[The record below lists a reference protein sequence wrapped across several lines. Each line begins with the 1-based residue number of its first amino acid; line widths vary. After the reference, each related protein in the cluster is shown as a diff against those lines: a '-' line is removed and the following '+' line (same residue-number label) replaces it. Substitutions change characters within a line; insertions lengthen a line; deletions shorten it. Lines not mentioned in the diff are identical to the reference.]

1 MEVATTNNHHH
12 NHHHHH
18 QQHQHLGHQLH
29 HPAHRLPMAKAPQQQ
44 QQNSLIVSNALSAA
58 SDSAT
63 RNGNSGGS
71 PRSPFQRE
79 VREWQRIDPDTG
91 ALLSGRLE
99 ADRWINGPL
108 NSYGKISDSQNISQ
122 PNGTQHTQRKQLE
135 VLQKRTANGAV
146 QVIRAQTVQTSSSR
160 SWSSSNSNS
169 ASTSASASASA
180 SPICMQTN
188 VIGSRSILHNHNN
201 STNNHSNN
209 NNSINSSSKHF
220 HSTLQQHLAEANTH
234 WLQLS
239 PPTIA
244 ATVDISEVSTDDDL
258 DKAAAAIAE
267 THYIVD
273 DGEIDDDAA
282 GDGNGDSVVGA
293 GGVDVDAAPC
303 NYSIS
308 RSGSAGS
315 GSGGSKGHALSSSAA
330 SSSSTLHSQSSGLL
344 VPDTAPSLKLS
355 NLMKSSSG
363 GSSSS
368 NNSTKLNTHKSAVG
382 KVSLNAI
389 VGGAGVSDS
398 NTNNNK
404 TNNSSRVNND
414 LTESPKSTATTT
426 KSSSE
431 ALSGTKTWQSQSQ
444 RQQQRSNARH
454 LEQATLYGQNSNSSK
469 TRVGVTDCDD
479 CYAVVA
485 DADESQL
492 RYHQHHLQTQQQLRR
507 QQQQQGGGLL
517 SETATPTRRRDL
529 ESFRLCGD
537 SNAASTLSASATAGA
552 ATADDNAK
560 ADDLRLSTRQ
570 LRRQQQ
576 PFGQLSN
583 SALLQRS
590 HSISTDDL
598 SNEWETNEAVAESN
612 EWRRVS
618 KLRRSFQSSSTAN
631 NSANTSK
638 DPTAQEPTS
647 AIRRPYDLPASTV
660 SVSRI
665 RAELESG
672 RRLTTAMRN
681 NHVDLAA
688 LESILHGPD
697 RTTDASKRN
706 TLLTAESLKEIRGR
720 LKKLSDES
728 LYKDDFI
735 AYQQPPSADEH
746 IEVQQSVRR
755 KLSTPRLSQ
764 MTPEESLEISTPTQ
778 QPSSAFK
785 VVGATHTSNDNNE
798 TLNNLNQKHTSN
810 SLESRQKATRDISS
824 TEWHSRRKSYGF
836 EKMSPP
842 DSKTM
847 YRMDAST
854 DSGLGRS
861 GELGNWSPT
870 EAAASTAARATVIH
884 FGEPAK
890 TVTSAH
896 YRADKSPVRR
906 TPDEDL
912 LKRHSI
918 AVDESQYVRDNLRKT
933 SQVHL
938 NGFYE
943 PAEPAAKTT
952 LQLSRFEHNAAES
965 NQGLNA
971 GSTLFQRTQ
980 NAQKRV
986 EFCKTEVHFAAESG
1000 RVNIV
1005 ETDGK
1010 PPPTNNFRRR
1020 RRTTSGPLQTLTKT
1034 ASTAVTTTTA
1044 VSTAAATVTTTA
1056 SNVTHFGDDHQQRHR
1071 TIATSVVAYKATL
1084 MEPSTVLNDAQA
1096 MPATTS
1102 VTVSVQK
1109 LCDSQHAEGSRGS
1122 YASTTSGVDTTDNE
1136 NDEIAAIR
1144 GILKNKPIKPKP
1156 YHLGENID
1164 SADALWGVQL
1174 KPVSVGGSS
1183 GVGIREK
1190 EDSPTAALN
1199 KSVAERV
1206 RIVEKRHEHNAPNG
1220 YSTKINLSLDEP
1232 AAARDWPSSGAP
1244 KLMTNTDSP
1253 SIPNNTNRRPSAQEL
1268 ILQDLREHQR
1278 MLDEGL
1284 KSTSLIIKTM
1294 RSANEFDEA
1303 MRRLSIASMESNTMP
1318 PIVVPTPMLRSNSYQ
1333 ETLRRYSNTSL
1344 ESTER
1349 ELTTQTVLN
1358 TSTTATSLA
1367 AATISRRLSFESQSA
1382 FVTPLSLPPAPLVAP
1397 RVKLLGSTE
1406 VTVSQQLSQLRRMYD
1421 IATENANDEDTAD
1434 SADEEVKS
1442 YFCPREQTELSD
1454 SGGGTLESSSQ
1465 EDERAVEYSS
1475 GSWSRMKAKRTI
1487 WKIEAEE
1494 RKAVPAVLD
1503 KADLPKSNIMSIELH
1518 SPQTSLDKRDSFKRN
1533 QTPPVAKPR
1542 TVTSAVSAN
1551 EHPQIHV
1558 ATTVKQ
1564 TADRFA
1570 TAEQQRESLKIV
1582 KEARGARKLREHEL
1596 SYFGVPHAHKHD
1608 DNETKPKLLPNSN
1621 SNTMSMSKRTL
1632 PSRQRLTV
1640 IGNDDTKSMRRHEA
1654 NHTDRTT
1661 TNTVNET
1668 TETQTKAQTATKWQL
1683 LNDKPD
1689 LLRHSPIA
1697 VEPQLTRRT
1706 ADVQQ
1711 RERNS
1716 TSVERN
1722 KRMNTKELRLED
1734 ELNDVDEADDPD
1746 EHYYENI
1753 TNEITP
1759 VFKVKSPQPYDRK
1772 MDVERDAYIL
1782 SEMNENADL
1791 TMKAL
1796 SDEAA
1801 HKDRRRRRS
1810 SLHRRD
1816 SKPLETIE
1824 EKMHTQKPNDSFI
1837 AVKMSRG
1844 TLASEA
1850 KRHARNDKN
1859 TRVRTSSQSSVDS
1872 CPRARSRSLSS
1883 EREYENI
1890 RTPKTTRTPTSATTK
1905 AQSKTTSKQQHRS
1918 SSRESQRS
1926 ARLPYSSG
1934 DEVNPREEQRV
1945 RMKSKRSSNTTSGTT
1960 GRSSAERRSS
1970 NSTRKDTEKHG
1981 HHSTTTSSRDVE
1993 QRRRAASSTTHASQ
2007 REERGECVTVPPQQR
2022 TASSGRSSSSKRRDE
2037 HATSNTVTSGGSN
2050 GRHASSRTATEK
2062 SRSSANA
2069 GVRLLR
2075 SLRVG
2080 RSDDAKVSST
2090 EQRASGH
2097 RSTSE
2102 REREKAH
2109 EKEREKESQSKSR
2122 GHSTS
2127 KTQHHSSSSEHH
2139 HRVADINTHHLAAHS
2154 GSMSSKTREHK
2165 KSALTAVEKQ
2175 HERATTP
2182 THSKSSQVING
2193 RHSGQHDGH
2202 RKHNDQRRVL
2212 HTRPQQ
2218 NETTSTTTTTHRK
2231 RSEHSTR
2238 ERK

>member
-1 MEVATTNNHHH
+1 MEVATTNTHHH
-12 NHHHHH
+12 NHH
-18 QQHQHLGHQLH
+18 HQHLGHQLH
-29 HPAHRLPMAKAPQQQ
+29 HPAHRLPMAKSTQHQQQ
-44 QQNSLIVSNALSAA
+44 QQQSNHCLTVSN
-58 SDSAT
+58 DSAQS
-63 RNGNSGGS
+63 GGGGGGGS

-79 VREWQRIDPDTG
+79 VREWQRIYPDTG

-180 SPICMQTN
+180 SPICMQAN
-188 VIGSRSILHNHNN
+188 VVGARSLLHNHNN
-201 STNNHSNN
+201 SNSISNN
-209 NNSINSSSKHF
+209 NNSINNINSSKHF

-258 DKAAAAIAE
+258 DKAVPTIAE
-267 THYIVD
+267 TPYIVD
-273 DGEIDDDAA
+273 DSEIDVGNGCGDDADINA
-282 GDGNGDSVVGA
+282 SA
-293 GGVDVDAAPC
+293 TLC

-315 GSGGSKGHALSSSAA
+315 GGGGSSKGHALLSSAA
-330 SSSSTLHSQSSGLL
+330 SSSSTLHSQSSALL

-368 NNSTKLNTHKSAVG
+368 NNSTKLNTHKSAGG
-382 KVSLNAI
+382 KVSLHAI
-389 VGGAGVSDS
+389 VGSAGD
-398 NTNNNK
+398 NNN
-404 TNNSSRVNND
+404 NSGSASRINND
-414 LTESPKSTATTT
+414 LTESPKSTATTA
-426 KSSSE
+426 KSSNE
-431 ALSGTKTWQSQSQ
+431 ALSGIKTW
-444 RQQQRSNARH
+444 QQQRSNARH

-469 TRVGVTDCDD
+469 MRVGGADCDD
-479 CYAVVA
+479 CYAVVSA

-492 RYHQHHLQTQQQLRR
+492 RYHQHHLQPQQLRK
-507 QQQQQGGGLL
+507 QQQQQQQSSVVL
-517 SETATPTRRRDL
+517 SETTPPTRRRDL
-529 ESFRLCGD
+529 ESFRLYGD
-537 SNAASTLSASATAGA
+537 STTAATTAGA
-552 ATADDNAK
+552 AADDNAK

-576 PFGQLSN
+576 PFGQLSS

-598 SNEWETNEAVAESN
+598 SNEWESNEAVAESN

-631 NSANTSK
+631 NSNTS
-638 DPTAQEPTS
+638 DPAVQQPPS
-647 AIRRPYDLPASTV
+647 SIRRPYDLPASAV

-697 RTTDASKRN
+697 KTTGASSRN

-755 KLSTPRLSQ
+755 KLSTPRLQ
-764 MTPEESLEISTPTQ
+764 QLTPEESPEISTATQ
-778 QPSSAFK
+778 HTSAFK
-785 VVGATHTSNDNNE
+785 VVGAQRKPTDNDSLTQRSTH
-798 TLNNLNQKHTSN
+798 LNQKHTSN
-810 SLESRQKATRDISS
+810 SLESRQKQRDTNS

-842 DSKTM
+842 DNKTM
-847 YRMDAST
+847 HRMDAST

-870 EAAASTAARATVIH
+870 EAAPPRATVIH

-890 TVTSAH
+890 AVTSAH
-896 YRADKSPVRR
+896 YRAAKSPLRR

-943 PAEPAAKTT
+943 PAEPAAKSTV
-952 LQLSRFEHNAAES
+952 QLSRYDSNAES
-965 NQGLNA
+965 NQ
-971 GSTLFQRTQ
+971 LFQRNTQ

-1020 RRTTSGPLQTLTKT
+1020 RRTTSGPLQSLTKT
-1034 ASTAVTTTTA
+1034 ASTAGTSTA
-1044 VSTAAATVTTTA
+1044 VSTTTA
-1056 SNVTHFGDDHQQRHR
+1056 SNVTHFGDDQHQQQRHR
-1071 TIATSVVAYKATL
+1071 TIASSVVAYKATL
-1084 MEPSTVLNDAQA
+1084 VEPPTVLNDAQI
-1096 MPATTS
+1096 MPATTN
-1102 VTVSVQK
+1102 VTVSV
-1109 LCDSQHAEGSRGS
+1109 QHAEGSRGS

-1144 GILKNKPIKPKP
+1144 GILKNKPVKPKP

-1174 KPVSVGGSS
+1174 KPVAGGGSS
-1183 GVGIREK
+1183 AAREK
-1190 EDSPTAALN
+1190 EDSPTAVLN

-1206 RIVEKRHEHNAPNG
+1206 RIVEKRHEHSAPNG

-1232 AAARDWPSSGAP
+1232 AAAARDWPNAGAP
-1244 KLMTNTDSP
+1244 MLMPNTDNQP
-1253 SIPNNTNRRPSAQEL
+1253 IPNNTNRRASAQEL

-1303 MRRLSIASMESNTMP
+1303 MRRLSIASLESSTMP

-1333 ETLRRYSNTSL
+1333 ETVRRYSNASL

-1349 ELTTQTVLN
+1349 ELTTQTVVH
-1358 TSTTATSLA
+1358 TSSSAAALTAATS
-1367 AATISRRLSFESQSA
+1367 SRRLSFETQSA

-1397 RVKLLGSTE
+1397 RLKLLGSTE
-1406 VTVSQQLSQLRRMYD
+1406 VAVSQQLSQLRRMYD
-1421 IATENANDEDTAD
+1421 IAATQQENDEDAAD

-1442 YFCPREQTELSD
+1442 YFCAHEQAEQSD

-1465 EDERAVEYSS
+1465 EDERAIEYSS

-1494 RKAVPAVLD
+1494 RKAAPAVLD

-1518 SPQTSLDKRDSFKRN
+1518 SPQTSLEKRDSIKRN

-1542 TVTSAVSAN
+1542 TVTGAVNATQ
-1551 EHPQIHV
+1551 HPQIHV

-1564 TADRFA
+1564 TADRFSA
-1570 TAEQQRESLKIV
+1570 AEQQRQSLKIV

-1596 SYFGVPHAHKHD
+1596 SYFGVPHGQKHEE
-1608 DNETKPKLLPNSN
+1608 NETKPKQQPNSN
-1621 SNTMSMSKRTL
+1621 ANTLSLSKRSL

-1640 IGNDDTKSMRRHEA
+1640 IGNEDTKSMRRHEA
-1654 NHTDRTT
+1654 NNTETT
-1661 TNTVNET
+1661 TVSG
-1668 TETQTKAQTATKWQL
+1668 QTQTATKWQL

-1697 VEPQLTRRT
+1697 VEPQLIRRT
-1706 ADVQQ
+1706 ADVQ
-1711 RERNS
+1711 RSERNS

-1722 KRMNTKELRLED
+1722 KRMPSTELRLDD
-1734 ELNDVDEADDPD
+1734 ELNDAVEDDD
-1746 EHYYENI
+1746 DDNEHFYENI

-1772 MDVERDAYIL
+1772 MDMERDAFIL
-1782 SEMNENADL
+1782 NEMNENADL

-1824 EKMHTQKPNDSFI
+1824 EKLVTQKPNDTCI

-1850 KRHARNDKN
+1850 KRHARHTTTSPSPHDTT
-1859 TRVRTSSQSSVDS
+1859 TRVRTSSQSSVES

-1890 RTPKTTRTPTSATTK
+1890 RTPKPTRTNATATTK
-1905 AQSKTTSKQQHRS
+1905 IQAKSVSKQQQRS

-1945 RMKSKRSSNTTSGTT
+1945 RMKSKRSSNSTSGTT
-1960 GRSSAERRSS
+1960 GRSGERQRSS
-1970 NSTRKDTEKHG
+1970 GSSKKDSHHDKHG
-1981 HHSTTTSSRDVE
+1981 HHTTTTSSRDVE

-2007 REERGECVTVPPQQR
+2007 REERGECVTVPQQQR
-2022 TASSGRSSSSKRRDE
+2022 TASSGRSSSSNKRRE
-2037 HATSNTVTSGGSN
+2037 EPATNAGSS
-2050 GRHASSRTATEK
+2050 GRHSSSRNATEK
-2062 SRSSANA
+2062 ARTSA

-2080 RSDDAKVSST
+2080 RTDDAKASST

-2097 RSTSE
+2097 HRSTS
-2102 REREKAH
+2102 EREKAH
-2109 EKEREKESQSKSR
+2109 EKEREKELQSKSR

-2127 KTQHHSSSSEHH
+2127 KTQHHSSSEHH
-2139 HRVADINTHHLAAHS
+2139 QHSLTAHS
-2154 GSMSSKTREHK
+2154 GTMSSKTREHK
-2165 KSALTAVEKQ
+2165 KATSNAIEKP

-2182 THSKSSQVING
+2182 THSKSSQNING
-2193 RHSGQHDGH
+2193 RHNTTGQHDGH
-2202 RKHNDQRRVL
+2202 RKHNDHKRA

-2218 NETTSTTTTTHRK
+2218 EESRTTKTTTTQRK
-2231 RSEHSTR
+2231 RSEHSAR
-2238 ERK
+2238 ERT

>member
-1232 AAARDWPSSGAP
+1232 AAARDWPSS
-1244 KLMTNTDSP
+1244 
-1253 SIPNNTNRRPSAQEL
+1253 
-1268 ILQDLREHQR
+1268 
-1278 MLDEGL
+1278 
-1284 KSTSLIIKTM
+1284 
-1294 RSANEFDEA
+1294 
-1303 MRRLSIASMESNTMP
+1303 
-1318 PIVVPTPMLRSNSYQ
+1318 
-1333 ETLRRYSNTSL
+1333 
-1344 ESTER
+1344 
-1349 ELTTQTVLN
+1349 
-1358 TSTTATSLA
+1358 
-1367 AATISRRLSFESQSA
+1367 
-1382 FVTPLSLPPAPLVAP
+1382 
-1397 RVKLLGSTE
+1397 
-1406 VTVSQQLSQLRRMYD
+1406 
-1421 IATENANDEDTAD
+1421 
-1434 SADEEVKS
+1434 
-1442 YFCPREQTELSD
+1442 
-1454 SGGGTLESSSQ
+1454 
-1465 EDERAVEYSS
+1465 
-1475 GSWSRMKAKRTI
+1475 
-1487 WKIEAEE
+1487 
-1494 RKAVPAVLD
+1494 
-1503 KADLPKSNIMSIELH
+1503 DLPKSNIMSIELH

>member
-1 MEVATTNNHHH
+1 MEVATTNTHHH
-12 NHHHHH
+12 NHH
-18 QQHQHLGHQLH
+18 HQHLGHQLH
-29 HPAHRLPMAKAPQQQ
+29 HPAHRLPMAKSTQHQQQ
-44 QQNSLIVSNALSAA
+44 QQQSNHCLTVSN
-58 SDSAT
+58 DSAQS
-63 RNGNSGGS
+63 GGGGGGGS

-79 VREWQRIDPDTG
+79 VREWQRIYPDTG

-180 SPICMQTN
+180 SPICMQAN
-188 VIGSRSILHNHNN
+188 VVGARSLLHNHNN
-201 STNNHSNN
+201 SNSISNN
-209 NNSINSSSKHF
+209 NNSINNINSSKHF

-258 DKAAAAIAE
+258 DKAVPTIAE
-267 THYIVD
+267 TPYIVD
-273 DGEIDDDAA
+273 DSEIDVGNGCGDDADINA
-282 GDGNGDSVVGA
+282 SA
-293 GGVDVDAAPC
+293 TLC

-315 GSGGSKGHALSSSAA
+315 GGGGSSKGHALLSSAA
-330 SSSSTLHSQSSGLL
+330 SSSSTLHSQSSALL

-368 NNSTKLNTHKSAVG
+368 NNSTKLNTHKSAGG
-382 KVSLNAI
+382 KVSLHAI
-389 VGGAGVSDS
+389 VGSAGD
-398 NTNNNK
+398 NNN
-404 TNNSSRVNND
+404 NSGSASRINND
-414 LTESPKSTATTT
+414 LTESPKSTATTA
-426 KSSSE
+426 KSSNE
-431 ALSGTKTWQSQSQ
+431 ALSGIKTW
-444 RQQQRSNARH
+444 QQQRSNARH

-469 TRVGVTDCDD
+469 MRVGGADCDD
-479 CYAVVA
+479 CYAVVSA

-492 RYHQHHLQTQQQLRR
+492 RYHQHHLQPQQLRK
-507 QQQQQGGGLL
+507 QQQQQQQSSVVL
-517 SETATPTRRRDL
+517 SETTPPTRRRDL
-529 ESFRLCGD
+529 ESFRLYGD
-537 SNAASTLSASATAGA
+537 STTAATTAGA
-552 ATADDNAK
+552 AADDNAK

-576 PFGQLSN
+576 PFGQLSS

-598 SNEWETNEAVAESN
+598 SNEWESNEAVAESN

-631 NSANTSK
+631 NSNTS
-638 DPTAQEPTS
+638 DPAVQQPPS
-647 AIRRPYDLPASTV
+647 SIRRPYDLPASAV

-697 RTTDASKRN
+697 KTTGASSRN

-755 KLSTPRLSQ
+755 KLSTPRLQ
-764 MTPEESLEISTPTQ
+764 QLTPEESPEISTATQ
-778 QPSSAFK
+778 HTSAFK
-785 VVGATHTSNDNNE
+785 VVGAQRKPTDNDSLTQRSTH
-798 TLNNLNQKHTSN
+798 LNQKHTSN
-810 SLESRQKATRDISS
+810 SLESRQKQRDTNS

-842 DSKTM
+842 DNKTM
-847 YRMDAST
+847 HRMDAST

-870 EAAASTAARATVIH
+870 EAAPPRATVIH

-890 TVTSAH
+890 AVTSAH
-896 YRADKSPVRR
+896 YRAAKSPLRR

-943 PAEPAAKTT
+943 PAEPAAKSTV
-952 LQLSRFEHNAAES
+952 QLSRYDSNAES
-965 NQGLNA
+965 NQ
-971 GSTLFQRTQ
+971 LFQRNTQ

-1020 RRTTSGPLQTLTKT
+1020 RRTTSGPLQSLTKT
-1034 ASTAVTTTTA
+1034 ASTAGTSTA
-1044 VSTAAATVTTTA
+1044 VSTTTA
-1056 SNVTHFGDDHQQRHR
+1056 SNVTHFGDDQHQQQRHR
-1071 TIATSVVAYKATL
+1071 TIASSVVAYKATL
-1084 MEPSTVLNDAQA
+1084 VEPPTVLNDAQI
-1096 MPATTS
+1096 MPATTN
-1102 VTVSVQK
+1102 VTVSV
-1109 LCDSQHAEGSRGS
+1109 QHAEGSRGS

-1144 GILKNKPIKPKP
+1144 GILKNKPVKPKP

-1174 KPVSVGGSS
+1174 KPVAGGGSS
-1183 GVGIREK
+1183 AAREK
-1190 EDSPTAALN
+1190 EDSPTAVLN

-1206 RIVEKRHEHNAPNG
+1206 RIVEKRHEHSAPNG

-1232 AAARDWPSSGAP
+1232 AAAARDWP
-1244 KLMTNTDSP
+1244 N
-1253 SIPNNTNRRPSAQEL
+1253 
-1268 ILQDLREHQR
+1268 
-1278 MLDEGL
+1278 
-1284 KSTSLIIKTM
+1284 
-1294 RSANEFDEA
+1294 
-1303 MRRLSIASMESNTMP
+1303 
-1318 PIVVPTPMLRSNSYQ
+1318 
-1333 ETLRRYSNTSL
+1333 
-1344 ESTER
+1344 
-1349 ELTTQTVLN
+1349 
-1358 TSTTATSLA
+1358 
-1367 AATISRRLSFESQSA
+1367 
-1382 FVTPLSLPPAPLVAP
+1382 
-1397 RVKLLGSTE
+1397 
-1406 VTVSQQLSQLRRMYD
+1406 
-1421 IATENANDEDTAD
+1421 
-1434 SADEEVKS
+1434 
-1442 YFCPREQTELSD
+1442 
-1454 SGGGTLESSSQ
+1454 
-1465 EDERAVEYSS
+1465 
-1475 GSWSRMKAKRTI
+1475 
-1487 WKIEAEE
+1487 
-1494 RKAVPAVLD
+1494 
-1503 KADLPKSNIMSIELH
+1503 ADLPKSNIMSIELH
-1518 SPQTSLDKRDSFKRN
+1518 SPQTSLEKRDSIKRN

-1542 TVTSAVSAN
+1542 TVTGVNATQ
-1551 EHPQIHV
+1551 HPQIHV

-1564 TADRFA
+1564 TADRFSA
-1570 TAEQQRESLKIV
+1570 AEQQRQSLKIV

-1596 SYFGVPHAHKHD
+1596 SYFGVPHGQKHEE
-1608 DNETKPKLLPNSN
+1608 NETKPKQQPNSN
-1621 SNTMSMSKRTL
+1621 ANTLSLSKRSL

-1640 IGNDDTKSMRRHEA
+1640 IGNEDTKSMRRHEA
-1654 NHTDRTT
+1654 NNTETT
-1661 TNTVNET
+1661 TVSG
-1668 TETQTKAQTATKWQL
+1668 QTQTATKWQL

-1697 VEPQLTRRT
+1697 VEPQLIRRT
-1706 ADVQQ
+1706 ADVQ
-1711 RERNS
+1711 RSERNS

-1722 KRMNTKELRLED
+1722 KRMPSTELRLDD
-1734 ELNDVDEADDPD
+1734 ELNDAVEDDD
-1746 EHYYENI
+1746 DDNEHFYENI

-1772 MDVERDAYIL
+1772 MDMERDAFIL
-1782 SEMNENADL
+1782 NEMNENADL

-1824 EKMHTQKPNDSFI
+1824 EKLVTQKPNDTCI

-1850 KRHARNDKN
+1850 KRHARHTTTSPSPHDTT
-1859 TRVRTSSQSSVDS
+1859 TRVRTSSQSSVES

-1890 RTPKTTRTPTSATTK
+1890 RTPKPTRTNATATTK
-1905 AQSKTTSKQQHRS
+1905 IQAKSVSKQQQRS

-1945 RMKSKRSSNTTSGTT
+1945 RMKSKRSSNSTSGTT
-1960 GRSSAERRSS
+1960 GRSGERQRSS
-1970 NSTRKDTEKHG
+1970 GSSKKDSHHDKHG
-1981 HHSTTTSSRDVE
+1981 HHTTTTSSRDVE

-2007 REERGECVTVPPQQR
+2007 REERGECVTVPQQQR
-2022 TASSGRSSSSKRRDE
+2022 TASSGRSSSSNKRRE
-2037 HATSNTVTSGGSN
+2037 EPATNAGSS
-2050 GRHASSRTATEK
+2050 GRHSSSRNATEK
-2062 SRSSANA
+2062 ARTSA

-2080 RSDDAKVSST
+2080 RTDDAKASST

-2097 RSTSE
+2097 HRSTS
-2102 REREKAH
+2102 EREKAH
-2109 EKEREKESQSKSR
+2109 EKEREKELQSKSR

-2127 KTQHHSSSSEHH
+2127 KTQHHSSSEHH
-2139 HRVADINTHHLAAHS
+2139 QHSLTAHS
-2154 GSMSSKTREHK
+2154 GTMSSKTREHK
-2165 KSALTAVEKQ
+2165 KATSNAIEKP

-2182 THSKSSQVING
+2182 THSKSSQNING
-2193 RHSGQHDGH
+2193 RHNTTGQHDGH
-2202 RKHNDQRRVL
+2202 RKHNDHKRA

-2218 NETTSTTTTTHRK
+2218 EESRTTKTTTTQRK
-2231 RSEHSTR
+2231 RSEHSAR
-2238 ERK
+2238 ERT

>member
-1 MEVATTNNHHH
+1 MEVATTNTHHH

-29 HPAHRLPMAKAPQQQ
+29 HPAHRLPMAKAQQQQQQQQ
-44 QQNSLIVSNALSAA
+44 QQNSLIVSAA

-188 VIGSRSILHNHNN
+188 VIGGRSILHNHNN
-201 STNNHSNN
+201 STNNHTNNNN
-209 NNSINSSSKHF
+209 NNSINNSSKHF

-258 DKAAAAIAE
+258 DKAAATIAE
-267 THYIVD
+267 TQYIVD
-273 DGEIDDDAA
+273 DGEIDEDAA
-282 GDGNGDSVVGA
+282 GDGNGESVCSGG

-382 KVSLNAI
+382 KVSLHAI
-389 VGGAGVSDS
+389 VGGGAGVGDS
-398 NTNNNK
+398 NST
-404 TNNSSRVNND
+404 RVNND

-431 ALSGTKTWQSQSQ
+431 ALSGTKTWQP
-444 RQQQRSNARH
+444 QQQRSNARH

-469 TRVGVTDCDD
+469 TRVGVADCDD

-485 DADESQL
+485 DADESQP
-492 RYHQHHLQTQQQLRR
+492 RYHQHHLQTQQQQLRR
-507 QQQQQGGGLL
+507 QQQQQSGGLL

-529 ESFRLCGD
+529 ESFRLYGD
-537 SNAASTLSASATAGA
+537 STAASTLSASATAGA
-552 ATADDNAK
+552 ATADNNAK

-576 PFGQLSN
+576 PFGQLSS

-598 SNEWETNEAVAESN
+598 SNEWESNEAVAESN

-631 NSANTSK
+631 NNVNNSKELSTQESTTS
-638 DPTAQEPTS
+638 S
-647 AIRRPYDLPASTV
+647 IRRPYDLPASTV

-735 AYQQPPSADEH
+735 AYQQPPAADEH

-755 KLSTPRLSQ
+755 KLSIPRLRQ
-764 MTPEESLEISTPTQ
+764 LTPEESLEISTPTQ

-785 VVGATHTSNDNNE
+785 VVGATHKPHDNNE
-798 TLNNLNQKHTSN
+798 TLKNLNQKHTSN
-810 SLESRQKATRDISS
+810 SLESRQKATRDTSS

-896 YRADKSPVRR
+896 YRAGKSPVRR

-952 LQLSRFEHNAAES
+952 LQLSRFEHNTAES

-1034 ASTAVTTTTA
+1034 ASTAATTTTA
-1044 VSTAAATVTTTA
+1044 VSTTAAAATTTA

-1071 TIATSVVAYKATL
+1071 TIATSVVAYKASL

-1096 MPATTS
+1096 MSAPTS

-1144 GILKNKPIKPKP
+1144 GILKNKPVKPKP

-1174 KPVSVGGSS
+1174 KPVSGGGSS
-1183 GVGIREK
+1183 GVGVREK

-1232 AAARDWPSSGAP
+1232 AAARDWPS
-1244 KLMTNTDSP
+1244 
-1253 SIPNNTNRRPSAQEL
+1253 
-1268 ILQDLREHQR
+1268 
-1278 MLDEGL
+1278 
-1284 KSTSLIIKTM
+1284 
-1294 RSANEFDEA
+1294 
-1303 MRRLSIASMESNTMP
+1303 
-1318 PIVVPTPMLRSNSYQ
+1318 
-1333 ETLRRYSNTSL
+1333 
-1344 ESTER
+1344 
-1349 ELTTQTVLN
+1349 
-1358 TSTTATSLA
+1358 
-1367 AATISRRLSFESQSA
+1367 
-1382 FVTPLSLPPAPLVAP
+1382 
-1397 RVKLLGSTE
+1397 
-1406 VTVSQQLSQLRRMYD
+1406 
-1421 IATENANDEDTAD
+1421 
-1434 SADEEVKS
+1434 
-1442 YFCPREQTELSD
+1442 
-1454 SGGGTLESSSQ
+1454 
-1465 EDERAVEYSS
+1465 
-1475 GSWSRMKAKRTI
+1475 
-1487 WKIEAEE
+1487 
-1494 RKAVPAVLD
+1494 
-1503 KADLPKSNIMSIELH
+1503 ADLPKSNIMSIELH

-1542 TVTSAVSAN
+1542 TVSNVSAN

-1564 TADRFA
+1564 TADRFT

-1596 SYFGVPHAHKHD
+1596 SYFGVPHVHKHD
-1608 DNETKPKLLPNSN
+1608 DNEPKPKLLSNSN
-1621 SNTMSMSKRTL
+1621 SNTMSMSKRSL

-1640 IGNDDTKSMRRHEA
+1640 IGNDDTKSLRRHEA
-1654 NHTDRTT
+1654 HNTDTT
-1661 TNTVNET
+1661 TKNTVSET
-1668 TETQTKAQTATKWQL
+1668 TEAQTKAQTATKWQL

-1722 KRMNTKELRLED
+1722 KRMSTKELRLED
-1734 ELNDVDEADDPD
+1734 ELNDLDEADNPD
-1746 EHYYENI
+1746 EHFYENI

-1782 SEMNENADL
+1782 NEMNENADL

-1824 EKMHTQKPNDSFI
+1824 EKMHTQTPNDSFI

-1850 KRHARNDKN
+1850 KRHARNDNN
-1859 TRVRTSSQSSVDS
+1859 TRVRTSSQSSVES

-1890 RTPKTTRTPTSATTK
+1890 RTPKTTRTPSSAATK
-1905 AQSKTTSKQQHRS
+1905 TQSKITSKQQHRS

-1945 RMKSKRSSNTTSGTT
+1945 RMKSKRSSNSTSGTT
-1960 GRSSAERRSS
+1960 GRGSSERRSS
-1970 NSTRKDTEKHG
+1970 NSTKKDAEKHG

-2007 REERGECVTVPPQQR
+2007 REERGECVPVPPQQR
-2022 TASSGRSSSSKRRDE
+2022 TTSSGRSSSSKRRDE
-2037 HATSNTVTSGGSN
+2037 HATSNTAASGGSS
-2050 GRHASSRTATEK
+2050 GRHTSSRTATEK

-2080 RSDDAKVSST
+2080 RTTDDAKVSST
-2090 EQRASGH
+2090 EHRASGH
-2097 RSTSE
+2097 RGTSE

-2139 HRVADINTHHLAAHS
+2139 HRVADTNTHHLAAHS

-2193 RHSGQHDGH
+2193 RHTGQHDGH

-2218 NETTSTTTTTHRK
+2218 NEATSTTTTTHRK
-2231 RSEHSTR
+2231 RSEHSAR

>member
-12 NHHHHH
+12 NHHHH

-29 HPAHRLPMAKAPQQQ
+29 HPAHRLPMAKAQQQ
-44 QQNSLIVSNALSAA
+44 KQSNNCLTVSSALAA
-58 SDSAT
+58 TSDSAT
-63 RNGNSGGS
+63 CTGNSGGS

-146 QVIRAQTVQTSSSR
+146 QVIRAQTIQTSSSR

-188 VIGSRSILHNHNN
+188 VVGGRSILHNHNN
-201 STNNHSNN
+201 NSSSNHNN
-209 NNSINSSSKHF
+209 NINSSSKHF

-244 ATVDISEVSTDDDL
+244 TTVDISEVSTDDSL
-258 DKAAAAIAE
+258 DKAAATIAE
-267 THYIVD
+267 TQYIVD
-273 DGEIDDDAA
+273 DGEIDADD
-282 GDGNGDSVVGA
+282 DGNGDSVGCGFDA
-293 GGVDVDAAPC
+293 DVNASAVPC

-315 GSGGSKGHALSSSAA
+315 GGGSSKGHALSSSAA

-382 KVSLNAI
+382 KVSLHAI
-389 VGGAGVSDS
+389 VGSGGGASVGD
-398 NTNNNK
+398 NNNTK
-404 TNNSSRVNND
+404 SSSRVNNE
-414 LTESPKSTATTT
+414 LAESPKSTATT
-426 KSSSE
+426 KSSNQ
-431 ALSGTKTWQSQSQ
+431 ALSGTKTWQSPPKH
-444 RQQQRSNARH
+444 QQQRSNARH
-454 LEQATLYGQNSNSSK
+454 LEQATLYGKNSNSSK
-469 TRVGVTDCDD
+469 TRVGVADCDD

-492 RYHQHHLQTQQQLRR
+492 RYHQHHLQPQQLRK
-507 QQQQQGGGLL
+507 QQQQSGSL
-517 SETATPTRRRDL
+517 SETTPPTRRRDL
-529 ESFRLCGD
+529 ESFRLYGD
-537 SNAASTLSASATAGA
+537 STAASTFGASAMAGA
-552 ATADDNAK
+552 ATADNNAK

-576 PFGQLSN
+576 PFGQLS
-583 SALLQRS
+583 SSVLLQRS

-631 NSANTSK
+631 NNAKNSN
-638 DPTAQEPTS
+638 DPTTTS
-647 AIRRPYDLPASTV
+647 IHRPYDLPASTV

-688 LESILHGPD
+688 LESILHGPEK
-697 RTTDASKRN
+697 TTDASKRN

-735 AYQQPPSADEH
+735 AYQQPPAADEH

-755 KLSTPRLSQ
+755 KLSIPRLRPL
-764 MTPEESLEISTPTQ
+764 TPEESLEISTPTHHT
-778 QPSSAFK
+778 SAFK
-785 VVGATHTSNDNNE
+785 VVGVPHKPTDNNE
-798 TLNNLNQKHTSN
+798 TLAQRSTHLNQKHTSN
-810 SLESRQKATRDISS
+810 SLESRQKVRDTNS

-870 EAAASTAARATVIH
+870 EASAPTAARATVIH

-890 TVTSAH
+890 TVASAQ
-896 YRADKSPVRR
+896 YRAGKSPVRR

-943 PAEPAAKTT
+943 PVEPTAKTT
-952 LQLSRFEHNAAES
+952 LQLSRFEHNAES
-965 NQGLNA
+965 NQGINA

-1020 RRTTSGPLQTLTKT
+1020 RRTTSGPLQSLTKT
-1034 ASTAVTTTTA
+1034 GSTVATTTTA
-1044 VSTAAATVTTTA
+1044 VSTATAATTA

-1084 MEPSTVLNDAQA
+1084 TEPPTVVNDAQV
-1096 MPATTS
+1096 MPATTN

-1109 LCDSQHAEGSRGS
+1109 LCEAQHAESSRGS

-1144 GILKNKPIKPKP
+1144 GILKNKPVKPKP

-1164 SADALWGVQL
+1164 SADALWGIQL
-1174 KPVSVGGSS
+1174 KPVAGGGSS
-1183 GVGIREK
+1183 AVGVSEK
-1190 EDSPTAALN
+1190 EDSPTAVLN
-1199 KSVAERV
+1199 KTVAERV

-1232 AAARDWPSSGAP
+1232 AAARDWPSAGAP
-1244 KLMTNTDSP
+1244 KLMTNTDNQPIP
-1253 SIPNNTNRRPSAQEL
+1253 SNTNRRSSAQE
-1268 ILQDLREHQR
+1268 IVLQDLREHQR

-1284 KSTSLIIKTM
+1284 KSTSLIIRTM

-1303 MRRLSIASMESNTMP
+1303 MRRLSIASMESSTMP
-1318 PIVVPTPMLRSNSYQ
+1318 PIVVPKPMLRSNSYQ
-1333 ETLRRYSNTSL
+1333 ETVRRYSNTSL

-1349 ELTTQTVLN
+1349 ELTTQMVVN
-1358 TSTTATSLA
+1358 TSSSASSLA

-1397 RVKLLGSTE
+1397 RLKLLGSTE
-1406 VTVSQQLSQLRRMYD
+1406 VSVSQQLSQLRRMYD
-1421 IATENANDEDTAD
+1421 IATQNENDEDAAD

-1442 YFCPREQTELSD
+1442 YFCPPEQTEQSD

-1494 RKAVPAVLD
+1494 RKAAPAVLD

-1518 SPQTSLDKRDSFKRN
+1518 SPQTSLEKRDSFKRN

-1542 TVTSAVSAN
+1542 TVTSAGSAN
-1551 EHPQIHV
+1551 ENPQIHV

-1564 TADRFA
+1564 TADRFTA
-1570 TAEQQRESLKIV
+1570 AEQQRESLKIV

-1621 SNTMSMSKRTL
+1621 LNTISLSKRSL

-1654 NHTDRTT
+1654 NNTDTT
-1661 TNTVNET
+1661 TTTTTVSGIT
-1668 TETQTKAQTATKWQL
+1668 QTQTKAQTATKWQL

-1711 RERNS
+1711 RERNC
-1716 TSVERN
+1716 TSVECN
-1722 KRMNTKELRLED
+1722 KRMSSKELRIED
-1734 ELNDVDEADDPD
+1734 ELNDVDADDDPN

-1782 SEMNENADL
+1782 NEMNENADL

-1824 EKMHTQKPNDSFI
+1824 EKMITQKPNDSCI

-1859 TRVRTSSQSSVDS
+1859 TRVRTSSQSSVES

-1890 RTPKTTRTPTSATTK
+1890 RTPKTTRTPATAATK
-1905 AQSKTTSKQQHRS
+1905 TQSKTAGKQQHRS

-1945 RMKSKRSSNTTSGTT
+1945 RLKSKRSSNVTSGTT
-1960 GRSSAERRSS
+1960 GRGSAERRSS
-1970 NSTRKDTEKHG
+1970 SSNKKDTDKHG
-1981 HHSTTTSSRDVE
+1981 HHTTTTSSRDIE
-1993 QRRRAASSTTHASQ
+1993 QRRCAASSTTHASQ
-2007 REERGECVTVPPQQR
+2007 REERAECVTVPKQQR
-2022 TASSGRSSSSKRRDE
+2022 IISSERSSSDKRREE
-2037 HATSNTVTSGGSN
+2037 HATSNTANSGGSS
-2050 GRHASSRTATEK
+2050 GRHSSSRTATEK

-2080 RSDDAKVSST
+2080 RTDDAKAAST
-2090 EQRASGH
+2090 EHRGSGH

-2109 EKEREKESQSKSR
+2109 EIEREKELQSKSR

-2127 KTQHHSSSSEHH
+2127 KTTQHHSSNSEHH
-2139 HRVADINTHHLAAHS
+2139 HRVADTNTHHLAAHS
-2154 GSMSSKTREHK
+2154 GTISSKTREHK
-2165 KSALTAVEKQ
+2165 KSSLTAVEKQ

-2182 THSKSSQVING
+2182 THSKSSQIING
-2193 RHSGQHDGH
+2193 RNTGQHDGH
-2202 RKHNDQRRVL
+2202 RKHNDQKRV
-2212 HTRPQQ
+2212 HTRPPQ
-2218 NETTSTTTTTHRK
+2218 NERTSTTTHKK
-2231 RSEHSTR
+2231 RSEHSAK

>member
-12 NHHHHH
+12 NHHHH

-29 HPAHRLPMAKAPQQQ
+29 HPAHRLPMAKAQQQ
-44 QQNSLIVSNALSAA
+44 QQQKQSNNCLTVSSALAA
-58 SDSAT
+58 TSDNAT
-63 RNGNSGGS
+63 RTGNSGGS

-146 QVIRAQTVQTSSSR
+146 QVIRAQTIQTSSSR

-188 VIGSRSILHNHNN
+188 VVGGRSILHNHNN
-201 STNNHSNN
+201 NSSSNHNN
-209 NNSINSSSKHF
+209 NINSSSKHF

-244 ATVDISEVSTDDDL
+244 TTVDISEVSTDDSL
-258 DKAAAAIAE
+258 DKAAATIAE
-267 THYIVD
+267 TQYIVD
-273 DGEIDDDAA
+273 DGEIDADD
-282 GDGNGDSVVGA
+282 DGNGDSVGCGFDA
-293 GGVDVDAAPC
+293 DVNASAVPC

-315 GSGGSKGHALSSSAA
+315 GGGSSSKGHALSSSAA

-382 KVSLNAI
+382 KVSLHAI
-389 VGGAGVSDS
+389 VGSGGGASVGD
-398 NTNNNK
+398 NNNTK
-404 TNNSSRVNND
+404 SSSRVNNE
-414 LTESPKSTATTT
+414 LAESPKSTATT
-426 KSSSE
+426 KSSNQ
-431 ALSGTKTWQSQSQ
+431 ALSGTKTWQSPPKH
-444 RQQQRSNARH
+444 QQQRSNARH
-454 LEQATLYGQNSNSSK
+454 LEQATLYGKNSNSSK
-469 TRVGVTDCDD
+469 TRVGVADCDD

-492 RYHQHHLQTQQQLRR
+492 RYHQHHLQPQQLRK
-507 QQQQQGGGLL
+507 QQQQSGSL
-517 SETATPTRRRDL
+517 SETTPPTRRRDL
-529 ESFRLCGD
+529 ESFRLYGD
-537 SNAASTLSASATAGA
+537 STAASTFGASAMAGA
-552 ATADDNAK
+552 ATADNNAK

-576 PFGQLSN
+576 PFGQLS
-583 SALLQRS
+583 SSVLLQRS

-631 NSANTSK
+631 NSVKNSN
-638 DPTAQEPTS
+638 DPTTTS
-647 AIRRPYDLPASTV
+647 IQRPYDLPASTV

-688 LESILHGPD
+688 LESILHGPEKI
-697 RTTDASKRN
+697 TDASKRN

-735 AYQQPPSADEH
+735 AYQQPPAADEH

-755 KLSTPRLSQ
+755 KLSIPRLRPL
-764 MTPEESLEISTPTQ
+764 TPEESLEISTPTHHT
-778 QPSSAFK
+778 SAFK
-785 VVGATHTSNDNNE
+785 VVGVPQKPTDNNE
-798 TLNNLNQKHTSN
+798 TLAQRSTHLNQKHTSN
-810 SLESRQKATRDISS
+810 SLESRQKVRDTNS

-870 EAAASTAARATVIH
+870 EAAAPTAARATVIH

-890 TVTSAH
+890 TVTSAQ
-896 YRADKSPVRR
+896 YRAGKSPVRR

-943 PAEPAAKTT
+943 PAEPTAKTT
-952 LQLSRFEHNAAES
+952 LQLSRFEHNAES
-965 NQGLNA
+965 NQGINA
-971 GSTLFQRTQ
+971 GSTLFQRSQ

-1020 RRTTSGPLQTLTKT
+1020 RRTTSGPLQSLTKT
-1034 ASTAVTTTTA
+1034 GSTVATTTTA
-1044 VSTAAATVTTTA
+1044 VSTATAATIA

-1084 MEPSTVLNDAQA
+1084 TEPPTVVNDAQV
-1096 MPATTS
+1096 MPATTN

-1109 LCDSQHAEGSRGS
+1109 LCEAQHAESSRGS

-1144 GILKNKPIKPKP
+1144 GILKNKPVKPKP

-1164 SADALWGVQL
+1164 SADALWGIQL
-1174 KPVSVGGSS
+1174 KPVAGGGSS
-1183 GVGIREK
+1183 AVGVSEK
-1190 EDSPTAALN
+1190 EDSPTAVLN
-1199 KSVAERV
+1199 KTVAERV

-1232 AAARDWPSSGAP
+1232 AAARDWPS
-1244 KLMTNTDSP
+1244 
-1253 SIPNNTNRRPSAQEL
+1253 
-1268 ILQDLREHQR
+1268 
-1278 MLDEGL
+1278 
-1284 KSTSLIIKTM
+1284 
-1294 RSANEFDEA
+1294 
-1303 MRRLSIASMESNTMP
+1303 
-1318 PIVVPTPMLRSNSYQ
+1318 
-1333 ETLRRYSNTSL
+1333 
-1344 ESTER
+1344 
-1349 ELTTQTVLN
+1349 
-1358 TSTTATSLA
+1358 
-1367 AATISRRLSFESQSA
+1367 
-1382 FVTPLSLPPAPLVAP
+1382 
-1397 RVKLLGSTE
+1397 
-1406 VTVSQQLSQLRRMYD
+1406 
-1421 IATENANDEDTAD
+1421 
-1434 SADEEVKS
+1434 
-1442 YFCPREQTELSD
+1442 
-1454 SGGGTLESSSQ
+1454 
-1465 EDERAVEYSS
+1465 
-1475 GSWSRMKAKRTI
+1475 
-1487 WKIEAEE
+1487 
-1494 RKAVPAVLD
+1494 
-1503 KADLPKSNIMSIELH
+1503 ADLPKSNIMSIELH
-1518 SPQTSLDKRDSFKRN
+1518 SPQTSLEKRDSFKRN

-1542 TVTSAVSAN
+1542 TVTSAGSAN
-1551 EHPQIHV
+1551 ENPQIHV

-1564 TADRFA
+1564 TADRFTA
-1570 TAEQQRESLKIV
+1570 AEQQRESLKIV

-1621 SNTMSMSKRTL
+1621 LNTISLSKRSL

-1654 NHTDRTT
+1654 NNTDTT
-1661 TNTVNET
+1661 TTTTTVSGIT
-1668 TETQTKAQTATKWQL
+1668 QTQTKAQTATKWQL

-1711 RERNS
+1711 RERNC
-1716 TSVERN
+1716 TSVECN
-1722 KRMNTKELRLED
+1722 KRMSSKELRIED
-1734 ELNDVDEADDPD
+1734 ELNDVDADDDPN

-1782 SEMNENADL
+1782 NEMNENADL

-1824 EKMHTQKPNDSFI
+1824 EKMITQKPNDSCI

-1859 TRVRTSSQSSVDS
+1859 TRVRTSSQSSVES

-1890 RTPKTTRTPTSATTK
+1890 RTPKTTRTPATAATK
-1905 AQSKTTSKQQHRS
+1905 TQSKTAGKQQHRS

-1945 RMKSKRSSNTTSGTT
+1945 RLKSKRSSNVTSGTT
-1960 GRSSAERRSS
+1960 GRGSAERRSS
-1970 NSTRKDTEKHG
+1970 SSNKKDTDKHG
-1981 HHSTTTSSRDVE
+1981 HHTTTASSRDIE
-1993 QRRRAASSTTHASQ
+1993 QRRCAASSTTHASQ
-2007 REERGECVTVPPQQR
+2007 REERAECVTVPQQQR
-2022 TASSGRSSSSKRRDE
+2022 ITSSERSSSGKRREE
-2037 HATSNTVTSGGSN
+2037 HATSNTANSGGSS
-2050 GRHASSRTATEK
+2050 GRHSSSRTATEK

-2080 RSDDAKVSST
+2080 RTDDAKAAST
-2090 EQRASGH
+2090 EHRGSGH

-2109 EKEREKESQSKSR
+2109 EIEREKELQSKSR
-2122 GHSTS
+2122 ELLVLGILIMGATQPQTLH
-2127 KTQHHSSSSEHH
+2127 KTL
-2139 HRVADINTHHLAAHS
+2139 R
-2154 GSMSSKTREHK
+2154 
-2165 KSALTAVEKQ
+2165 
-2175 HERATTP
+2175 
-2182 THSKSSQVING
+2182 HSKSSQIING
-2193 RHSGQHDGH
+2193 RHTGQHDGH
-2202 RKHNDQRRVL
+2202 RKHNDQKRV
-2212 HTRPQQ
+2212 HTRPPQ
-2218 NETTSTTTTTHRK
+2218 NERTSTTTHKK
-2231 RSEHSTR
+2231 RSEHSAK